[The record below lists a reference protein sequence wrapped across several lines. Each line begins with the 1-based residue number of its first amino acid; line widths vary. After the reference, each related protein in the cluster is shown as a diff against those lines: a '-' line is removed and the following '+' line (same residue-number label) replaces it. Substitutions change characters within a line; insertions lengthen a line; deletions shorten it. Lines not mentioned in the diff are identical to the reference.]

1 MSYDKLTNQ
10 ESPED
15 LGIYN
20 DFNKTTFANQS
31 SEIKTK
37 FQERKK
43 LYDTIMSHLN
53 EHISPPG
60 VLSTL
65 SNWFYSFLKPTE
77 DNLQSAIAK
86 YNQLNMDIQ
95 SAWPAYKS
103 FSQCSRPTENDF
115 DSTNDF
121 TKALIESIQLHQATG
136 DQPKPSKL
144 QTLLSYLEKKQGAAT
159 WDNVIANVAQDDY
172 VTQQFI
178 RKLHA
183 MDPKLKEPFPKKT
196 TFDFNMVIAYITA
209 MIGEL
214 MKSPA
219 AGTAYD
225 RTAYSRIPTET
236 ENQLQPQIK
245 KAQNDNKRLETLDKY
260 LVAKSIQ
267 DSLKGELSWYEV
279 CEIATDHPNWNSIDA
294 KSSNAIGS
302 IFGTVAKKVT
312 GKFSLKSVLGDTQE
326 SLPLKTIQT
335 LHMLIHG
342 MQHNSPSND
351 DHSLLKQIAYQL
363 RQIKIING
371 TQSSLNTLYKNQF
384 TAIQSLLEQ
393 MINVASRGVL
403 QTEINQLKTAT
414 FTAINIKGLDDY
426 VTKKED
432 EATIQ
437 TTPNPIRN

>member
-53 EHISPPG
+53 ENIRPPG

-77 DNLQSAIAK
+77 DNLQYAIAE
-86 YNQLNMDIQ
+86 YNQLNTNIKTN
-95 SAWPAYKS
+95 WPAYKS

-121 TKALIESIQLHQATG
+121 TKALIKSIQLHQDAD
-136 DQPKPSKL
+136 DQSKPSKL
-144 QTLLSYLEKKQGAAT
+144 QTLLSYLEKNSNSAT
-159 WDNVIANVAQDDY
+159 WEDVIANVAQDDY

-183 MDPKLKEPFPKKT
+183 IDPTLTNPFPKKT

-225 RTAYSRIPTET
+225 RTDYSRIPTET

-335 LHMLIHG
+335 LHMLIQS

-363 RQIKIING
+363 RQIKIIPD
-371 TQSSLNTLYKNQF
+371 TKPTLETLYNENFKK
-384 TAIQSLLEQ
+384 IQNLLAQ
-393 MINVASRGVL
+393 MTNLPSRGLL
-403 QTEINQLKTAT
+403 QTEINLLKTAA

-426 VTKKED
+426 VTKKEG